1 MEGEQTVGQNQK
13 NTQEPDMNQLR
24 KVRRDKLAELQQ
36 NGRDPFQITKFDQ
49 THHSL
54 EVKDLY
60 EAHEAELLKDHQTPN
75 VEGMDEEQAKEALK
89 KDYEER
95 RSIMDANP
103 IHVAIA
109 GRMMFKRVMGKASF
123 CNIQDLQGNIQV
135 YVARD
140 AIGTDSYADFK
151 KSDIGD
157 IFGLEGFAFR
167 TRTGEISIHAEKMT
181 LLSKSLQML
190 PEKFHGLTDTDTRYR
205 QRYVDLIMNSDTKDT
220 FIKRSKILSAI
231 RKYLSGKGFMEVETP
246 MLVANAGG
254 AAARPFETHFNA
266 LNEDL
271 KLRISLE
278 LYLKRLI
285 VGGLE
290 KVYEIGRVFRNE
302 GLDTRHNPE
311 FTLMELYQAYT
322 DYHGMM
328 DLTEN
333 LYRFVAQEV
342 LGTTH
347 IVYKGIEMDL
357 GKPFERITMVDAVKK
372 YAGVDWNEVKDLEQ
386 ARVIAKEHNI
396 EFEERHKKGDI
407 LNLFFEEYVEE
418 HLLQPT
424 FVMDHPI
431 EISPLTKKK
440 PENPEYVERFEFF
453 MNGWEMANAYSEL
466 NDPIDQRERFKA
478 QEELLAQGDDE
489 ANTTD
494 EDFMNALEIGMPPT
508 GGIGFGIDRMCM
520 LLTGAEAIRDVLL
533 FPTMK
538 SLDGVNKKNDVNN
551 TASEA
556 PEKNVKTESEKIDFS
571 KVKVEPLFEEF
582 VDFDTFSKSDFRAVK
597 VKECVAVP
605 KSKKLLQFTLD
616 DGTGTDRT
624 ILSGIHSFYEPE
636 ELVGKTLIAITN
648 LPPRAMMGID
658 SCGMLL
664 SAIHEEEGEEKLHL
678 LMVDDHIPAG
688 AKLY

>member
-1 MEGEQTVGQNQK
+1 MAENKQQDTNKLLQ
-13 NTQEPDMNQLR
+13 
-24 KVRRDKLAELQQ
+24 VRRDKLAELQAA
-36 NGRDPFQITKFDQ
+36 GKDPFEITKYDV
-49 THHSL
+49 TNHS
-54 EVKDLY
+54 EDVKETY
-60 EAHEAELLKDHQTPN
+60 IAHEAELLAGRPTPD
-75 VEGMDEEQAKEALK
+75 VEGLDDEQKKEALTN
-89 KDYEER
+89 DYNER
-95 RSIMDANP
+95 RAIMDASP
-103 IHVAIA
+103 IHVSIA

-123 CNIQDLQGNIQV
+123 CNIQDLKGNIQV

-140 AIGTDSYADFK
+140 VIGEESYADFK

-157 IFGLEGFAFR
+157 IYGVKGYAFR
-167 TRTGEISIHAEKMT
+167 TKTGEISIHAEEMT
-181 LLSKSLQML
+181 LLSKSLQIL
-190 PEKFHGLTDTDTRYR
+190 PEKFHGLTDTDMRYR
-205 QRYVDLIMNSDTKDT
+205 QRYVDLIMNQESKAV
-220 FIKRSKILSAI
+220 FIKRSQILKEI
-231 RKYLSGKGFMEVETP
+231 RNFLAGRDFMEVETP
-246 MLVANAGG
+246 MLVSNAGG
-254 AAARPFETHFNA
+254 AAARPFETHYNA
-266 LNEDL
+266 LNEDV

-290 KVYEIGRVFRNE
+290 RVFEIGRVFRNE
-302 GLDTRHNPE
+302 GVDTRHNPE

-322 DYHGMM
+322 DYEGMM
-328 DLTEN
+328 ELTESMFRYLAEKVCGSTKISYN
-333 LYRFVAQEV
+333 
-342 LGTTH
+342 
-347 IVYKGIEMDL
+347 GIEIDF
-357 GKPFERITMVDAVKK
+357 GKPFERLTMNDAIKK
-372 YAGVDWNEVKDLEQ
+372 YTGIDFDQVADDAEAKKLADEHH
-386 ARVIAKEHNI
+386 IAYED
-396 EFEERHKKGDI
+396 RHKKGDI
-407 LNLFFEEYVEE
+407 INLFFEEFCEE
-418 HLLQPT
+418 KLIQPT
-424 FVMDHPI
+424 FIMDHPI

-440 PENPEYVERFEFF
+440 PSDPSKVERFELFI
-453 MNGWEMANAYSEL
+453 NTWEMCNAYSEL
-466 NDPIDQRERFKA
+466 NDPIDQRERFAA
-478 QEELLAQGDDE
+478 QDANAAAGDDE
-489 ANTTD
+489 AEHTD
-494 EDFMNALEIGMPPT
+494 EDFLNALEIGMPPT
-508 GGIGFGIDRMCM
+508 GGIGYGIDRLVM
-520 LLTGAEAIRDVLL
+520 LLTDSQAIRDVLL

-571 KVKVEPLFEEF
+571 KVKIEPLFEEM

-624 ILSGIHSFYEPE
+624 ILSGIHAYYEPE

>member
-1 MEGEQTVGQNQK
+1 MGEQK
-13 NTQEPDMNQLR
+13 NAQEQDINQLL
-24 KVRRDKLAELQQ
+24 KVRREKLAQLQEA
-36 NGRDPFQITKFDQ
+36 GKDPFQITKYDV
-49 THHSL
+49 THHSTEIKDQFDEL
-54 EVKDLY
+54 E
-60 EAHEAELLKDHQTPN
+60 
-75 VEGMDEEQAKEALK
+75 GKE
-89 KDYEER
+89 
-95 RSIMDANP
+95 
-103 IHVAIA
+103 VTIA
-109 GRMMFKRVMGKASF
+109 GRMMSKRVMGKASF
-123 CNIQDLQGNIQV
+123 CNVQDLKGNIQS

-140 AIGTDSYADFK
+140 SVGEESYADFK
-151 KSDIGD
+151 KYDIGD
-157 IFGLEGFAFR
+157 IIGIRGEVFR
-167 TRTGEISIHAEKMT
+167 TKTGEISIHAASVV
-181 LLSKSLQML
+181 LLSKSLQIL
-190 PEKFHGLTDTDTRYR
+190 PEKFHGLTNTDIRYR
-205 QRYVDLIMNSDTKDT
+205 QRYTDLIMNPEVRDT
-220 FIKRSKILSAI
+220 FVKRSRILSSI
-231 RKYLSGKGFMEVETP
+231 RRYLDGQGFMEVETP

-290 KVYEIGRVFRNE
+290 RVYEIGRVFRNE

-322 DYHGMM
+322 DYNGMM

-333 LYRFVAQEV
+333 LYRHVAQEV
-342 LGTTH
+342 LGTTV
-347 IVYKGIEMDL
+347 INYKGIEMDL

-372 YAGVDWNEVKDLEQ
+372 YSGVDWNEIHTLEE
-386 ARVIAKEHNI
+386 ARVAADAHHVAY
-396 EFEERHKKGDI
+396 EERHKKGDI
-407 LNLFFEEYVEE
+407 LNLFFEEFVEE

-440 PENPEYVERFEFF
+440 PSNPEYVERFEFF

-478 QEELLAQGDDE
+478 QEELLAQGDEE

-494 EDFMNALEIGMPPT
+494 EDFLNALEIGMPPT

-520 LLTGAEAIRDVLL
+520 LLTDSAAIRDVLL

-538 SLDGVNKKNDVNN
+538 SQGAAKNEANN
-551 TASEA
+551 AAQAAGNVSAESAEA
-556 PEKNVKTESEKIDFS
+556 AAPAGDNNGFFTPNEKIDFS
-571 KVKVEPLFEEF
+571 NVKIEPLFEEQ

-597 VKECVAVP
+597 VKACEAVK

-624 ILSGIHSFYEPE
+624 ILSGIHAYYEPE

-664 SAIHEEEGEEKLHL
+664 SAVCEENGEEKLNL
-678 LMVDDHIPAG
+678 LMVDNHIPAG